1 MAIGFGR
8 KRWFE
13 FLPPT
18 LRPDNAQGFGPLP
31 NTNLYARI
39 YNNFCN
45 AVNLLTRARIDLPM
59 QLQVRK
65 KGIQY
70 WVEDTEVEL
79 LDLSGTPSSVV
90 APFDVGCAGPGEGPV
105 RTASAYGDP
114 LLADNR
120 GIKVK
125 GFVSGSY
132 NEGDKPNQVLDGD
145 DEAWGDGS
153 EIQASADV
161 AIAYLT
167 SECSVGCLC
176 TGTYISAENHV
187 TIESN
192 RTNAQIKV
200 KEENIQYALPNSWR
214 LSNGTI
220 ETSGIRDRFLD
231 NPGVIAQLK
240 HQLQWVK
247 KDSSGTAPTCDSVPM
262 TADKYD
268 SFLREFY
275 ECVILDDDSE
285 LTINPKDSPLYG
297 DLTQE
302 MDFYYE
308 QTTASGSGDLEV
320 CANGGFLNVFFTA
333 YENKPQ
339 FIKIPIVSR
348 SYPNNSY

>member
-1 MAIGFGR
+1 M
-8 KRWFE
+8 
-13 FLPPT
+13 
-18 LRPDNAQGFGPLP
+18 
-31 NTNLYARI
+31 
-39 YNNFCN
+39 
-45 AVNLLTRARIDLPM
+45 NLLVRARIDLPM
-59 QLQVRK
+59 QLQVRQ

-70 WVEDTEVEL
+70 WVEDTGEEL
-79 LDLSGTPSSVV
+79 LDLSGSPSSVE
-90 APFDVGCAGPGEGPV
+90 APFDLGCAEGDV
-105 RTASAYGDP
+105 RTASAYGDGS
-114 LLADNR
+114 LADNR

-132 NEGDKPNQVLDGD
+132 NEGDKPVNVLDGD
-145 DEAWGDGS
+145 DEAWDDGY
-153 EIQASADV
+153 EVQASADV

-167 SECSVGCLC
+167 SECDVGCLC
-176 TGTYISAENHV
+176 TGTYISGTNHV

-200 KEENIQYALPNSWR
+200 KEEDIKYALPV
-214 LSNGTI
+214 
-220 ETSGIRDRFLD
+220 GIRTQFLN
-231 NPGVIAQLK
+231 NPGVIAELH

-247 KDSSGTAPTCDSVPM
+247 KDSSGTAPTCDSLSM

-268 SFLREFY
+268 SYLKELY

-297 DLTQE
+297 ALTEE

-320 CANGGFLNVFFTA
+320 CGNGGFLNVFFTA

-348 SYPNNSY
+348 SYPDNTY